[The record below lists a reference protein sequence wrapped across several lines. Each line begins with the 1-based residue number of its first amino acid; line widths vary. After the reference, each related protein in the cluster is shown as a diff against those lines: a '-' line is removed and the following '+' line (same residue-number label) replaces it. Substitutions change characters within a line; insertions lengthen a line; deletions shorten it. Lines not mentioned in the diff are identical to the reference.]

1 MPSGKKKLSFTKRLV
16 SDFKQFLT
24 VSDQYSIKHKVPIE
38 PLNQKE
44 RTQLVGQCEK
54 RMPSIAVSS
63 IIQVWQP
70 YAVVDF
76 SNDKWKTA
84 IALDEES
91 EDDHRVGDD
100 WRLKIF

>member
-1 MPSGKKKLSFTKRLV
+1 
-16 SDFKQFLT
+16 
-24 VSDQYSIKHKVPIE
+24 
-38 PLNQKE
+38 
-44 RTQLVGQCEK
+44 
-54 RMPSIAVSS
+54 MPSIAVSS